1 MKGTMIFGKLIVL
14 ETFKL
19 KNMVIDKG
27 YDENLEILY
36 QVRFC
41 TENDR
46 DDVDY
51 GLLDRCYRSLDE
63 LMEDLS

>member
-1 MKGTMIFGKLIVL
+1 
-14 ETFKL
+14 
-19 KNMVIDKG
+19 MVIDKG

-36 QVRFC
+36 QVRIC

-51 GLLDRCYRSLDE
+51 GLLDICYRSLDE